1 MRQQLETHK
10 RNHPEP
16 SQGKSLRRP
25 GFLGPA
31 GLTTK
36 SMPSEIKFRKLL
48 RALIHTAE
56 GNRLALPI
64 TATKILLATE
74 APNDWKGVSNDDLD
88 RLSLDPGGQGRAGAR
103 AAVGAH
109 PCGRQRHQVAPVDFR
124 AR

>member
-1 MRQQLETHK
+1 VRQQLETHK

-88 RLSLDPGGQGRAGAR
+88 RLSASIQAAKDARERA
-103 AAVGAH
+103 
-109 PCGRQRHQVAPVDFR
+109 QQ
-124 AR
+124 